1 MTLPRLGLETI
12 ERSTVDVEA
21 EGLGRM
27 PNPVQ

>member
-1 MTLPRLGLETI
+1 MTLPRLDTI